1 MAATPKDIVKEASKQ
16 TGNKIQWDTGK
27 MRTSYANVAHASST
41 REEFTFLFGTN
52 QSWNI
57 GQDHELKV
65 ELSDR
70 IILSPF
76 VAKRLHQL
84 LGGVLKEYESRFGAL
99 DPTLVGGDESKKS

>member
-1 MAATPKDIVKEASKQ
+1 MSATAKEVVKEPQKQ
-16 TGNKIQWDTGK
+16 TGSKIQWDTSR
-27 MRTSYANVAHASST
+27 MTTSYANVAHASST

-57 GQDHELKV
+57 GQEHDLKV

-84 LGGVLKEYESRFGAL
+84 LGGVLKEYETRFGAL
-99 DPTLVGGDESKKS
+99 DPTPVGDDTKKN